1 MSMVFKSKKTQKV
14 SIRVS
19 LFKFLTIYLLFI
31 SVIRSWKTHESS
43 VTAQPPQDFI
53 KINKLSVKM
62 GATGHISNKDFRKN
76 VDIRKKMK
84 QGGKQKNLVLPEEDF
99 AYGLANPPHEDIADL
114 IYNTYGNRAEEMIKK
129 DYEDFIAE
137 KSKIYRR
144 PKVVPRF
151 ISPKVEEMKKKEEE
165 RKANMLDAPIEE
177 ENVDEQNKE
186 PEKPLYKLK
195 MFQNVGSKV
204 TEGIKKFKTYKP
216 FKVKHNIEEENNG
229 INKIIND
236 VQEDVKQREQVEQP
250 NN

>member
-62 GATGHISNKDFRKN
+62 GATGHTSNKDFRKN

-99 AYGLANPPHEDIADL
+99 AYGLANPPHEDIADI

-137 KSKIYRR
+137 KSKIFRR

-165 RKANMLDAPIEE
+165 RKANMLDGPIEE
-177 ENVDEQNKE
+177 ENFDEQNKE

-216 FKVKHNIEEENNG
+216 FKIKHNIEEENNG

>member
-1 MSMVFKSKKTQKV
+1 MVFKSKKTQKV

-99 AYGLANPPHEDIADL
+99 AYGLANPPHEDIADI

-137 KSKIYRR
+137 KSKIFRR

-177 ENVDEQNKE
+177 ENVDELNKE

>member
-1 MSMVFKSKKTQKV
+1 M
-14 SIRVS
+14 
-19 LFKFLTIYLLFI
+19 FI

-43 VTAQPPQDFI
+43 ITAQPPQDFI

-62 GATGHISNKDFRKN
+62 GATGHTSNKDFRKN

-137 KSKIYRR
+137 KSKIFRR

-165 RKANMLDAPIEE
+165 RKANMLDGPIEE
-177 ENVDEQNKE
+177 ENFDEQNKE

-216 FKVKHNIEEENNG
+216 FKIKHNIEEENNG

>member
-1 MSMVFKSKKTQKV
+1 M

-137 KSKIYRR
+137 KSKIFRR

-165 RKANMLDAPIEE
+165 RKANMLDGPIEE
-177 ENVDEQNKE
+177 ENFDEQNKE

-216 FKVKHNIEEENNG
+216 FKIKHNIEEENNG

>member
-1 MSMVFKSKKTQKV
+1 MVFKSKKTQKV

-62 GATGHISNKDFRKN
+62 GATGHTSNKDFRKN

-137 KSKIYRR
+137 KSKIFRR

-165 RKANMLDAPIEE
+165 RKANMLDGPIEE
-177 ENVDEQNKE
+177 ENFDEQNKE

-216 FKVKHNIEEENNG
+216 FKIKHNIEEENNG